1 MATKEVHRSY
11 KYRFYPTDEQAQQLA
26 QTFGCVRYVY
36 NRALAERSQA
46 WAVDKK
52 RVTYFDTGK
61 MLTQW
66 RNEEDTAWLS
76 ETTRVPQQYALMHLQ
91 TAFDAFW
98 RKQSK
103 YPTFKKKNKSRDSAT
118 YNYTA
123 FSYFDGKIKLAKMK
137 DPLDIRW
144 SRPLPKGIDTSKGGD
159 LRSVTVSRNSRG
171 QYFVS
176 ILIREQVEQLK
187 PIESKIGIDA
197 GLTTLLTLSTG
208 EKIANPRHARKD
220 QVKLAKAQRE
230 MARKQ
235 KGSKNRAK
243 ARIKAAKVHGRIAD
257 RRRDH
262 LHKLT
267 TRLVREN
274 QVIAIEDLS
283 VRNMVK
289 NHHLARAISDA
300 SWSEFRRQL
309 EYKAEWYGR
318 EVIAV
323 DRWYPSSKTCSM
335 CGAVVEKLPLNIREW
350 ECRCGAAHDRDI
362 NAAKNILAAGSV
374 VKVYGDGVR
383 PSRAKRE
390 KATVC
395 EVETS

>member
-36 NRALAERSQA
+36 NRALAERSKA
-46 WAVDKK
+46 WAIDKK

-76 ETTRVPQQYALMHLQ
+76 DVSRKPQQFALVHLQ
-91 TAFDAFW
+91 AAFDSFW
-98 RKQSK
+98 RKQGK
-103 YPTFKKKNKSRDSAT
+103 YPKFKSKKRAKDSAT
-118 YNYTA
+118 YDGGA
-123 FSYFDGKIKLAKMK
+123 LSYRDGCLRLAKMK
-137 DPLDIRW
+137 QPLRIVW
-144 SRPLPKGIDTSKGGD
+144 SRPLPKNPNIR
-159 LRSVTVSRNSRG
+159 LVTVSRNARN

-176 ILIREQVEQLK
+176 ITVKEQIEQLE
-187 PIESKIGIDA
+187 PVESKIGIDV

-208 EKIANPRHARKD
+208 EKIANPRHERKD
-220 QVKLAKAQRE
+220 RVKLAKAQRE
-230 MARKQ
+230 MSRKQ

-243 ARIKAAKVHGRIAD
+243 ARLKVAKVHGRIAD
-257 RRRDH
+257 RRHDH

-289 NHHLARAISDA
+289 NHKLARAISDA
-300 SWSEFRRQL
+300 SWGTFRQML

-318 EVIAV
+318 EVIAI

-335 CGAVVEKLPLNIREW
+335 CGAVVEKLPLNTREW
-350 ECRCGAAHDRDI
+350 ECRCGAVHDRDI

-374 VKVYGDGVR
+374 VEVYGDGVR

>member
-36 NRALAERSQA
+36 NRALAERSKA

-98 RKQSK
+98 RKQSR
-103 YPTFKKKNKSRDSAT
+103 YPKFKKKNKSRDSAT
-118 YNYTA
+118 YNYMA
-123 FSYFDGKIKLAKMK
+123 FYYVDGKIKLAKMK

-176 ILIREQVEQLK
+176 ILVREQVEQLK
-187 PIESKIGIDA
+187 PIESKIGIDV

-208 EKIANPRHARKD
+208 EKIANPRHERKD
-220 QVKLAKAQRE
+220 RVKLAKAQRE
-230 MARKQ
+230 MSRKQ

-243 ARIKAAKVHGRIAD
+243 ARLKVAKVHGRITD

-289 NHHLARAISDA
+289 NHNLARAISDA
-300 SWSEFRRQL
+300 SWGTFRQML

-318 EVIAV
+318 EVITI
-323 DRWYPSSKTCSM
+323 DRWYPSSKTCSE
-335 CGAVVEKLPLNIREW
+335 CGTIVEKLPLNIREW
-350 ECRCGAAHDRDI
+350 ECCCGAVHDRDV

-374 VKVYGDGVR
+374 VEVYGDGVR

>member
-1 MATKEVHRSY
+1 MPTKKVRRSY

-26 QTFGCVRYVY
+26 KTFGCVRYVY
-36 NRALAERSQA
+36 NRALAERSRA
-46 WAVDKK
+46 WTQEQ
-52 RVTYFDTGK
+52 RRITYHDTSK

-66 RNEEDTAWLS
+66 KQEDETAWLKEPS
-76 ETTRVPQQYALMHLQ
+76 KGPLQESLMNLQ
-91 TAFDAFW
+91 SAYDKFW
-98 RKQSK
+98 RKQAR
-103 YPTFKKKNKSRDSAT
+103 YPKFKARKKSRDSAC
-118 YNYTA
+118 YAGNCFRYR
-123 FSYFDGKIKLAKMK
+123 DGKITLAKQK
-137 DPLDIRW
+137 QHLDIRW
-144 SRPLPKGIDTSKGGD
+144 DRPLPEGAEPS
-159 LRSVTVSRNSRG
+159 RVTVSRNSRD
-171 QYFVS
+171 QYFIS
-176 ILIREQVEQLK
+176 ILVEEEIEQLK
-187 PIESKIGIDA
+187 PVKSQIGIDV

-208 EKIANPRHARKD
+208 EKIANPRHELKD
-220 QVKLAKAQRE
+220 RVKLAKAQRE
-230 MARKQ
+230 MSRKQ

-243 ARIKAAKVHGRIAD
+243 ARLKVAKIHGRIAD

-289 NHHLARAISDA
+289 NHNLARAISDA

-318 EVIAV
+318 EVIAI

-350 ECRCGAAHDRDI
+350 ECRCGAVHDRDI
-362 NAAKNILAAGSV
+362 NAAKNILAAGLAV
-374 VKVYGDGVR
+374 EVYGDGVR

-390 KATVC
+390 KAIIC
-395 EVETS
+395 EVETA